1 MTTSGR
7 DAHRAAEAIA
17 PAGSS
22 GSARRPQTSNPD
34 RQALRLVGLALLA
47 HMLRSRRFQE
57 RAAVAAIVLA
67 ALAGL
72 RQENQARVLAAL
84 AAWNKQQASRLERE
98 VGRQIRQAKRE
109 AKGALT

>member
-7 DAHRAAEAIA
+7 DAHRSAEAMA

-22 GSARRPQTSNPD
+22 GPTRRPQTPNPD
-34 RQALRLVGLALLA
+34 RQALRLIGLAVLA

-57 RAAVAAIVLA
+57 RTAVAAIVLA

-72 RQENQARVLAAL
+72 RQENQARVLAGL
-84 AAWNKQQASRLERE
+84 AAWDKRQANRLEQE
-98 VGRQIRQAKRE
+98 VERQVRLLERK

>member
-1 MTTSGR
+1 M
-7 DAHRAAEAIA
+7 A

-22 GSARRPQTSNPD
+22 GPTRRPQTSNPD
-34 RQALRLVGLALLA
+34 RQALRLVGLAVLT

-72 RQENQARVLAAL
+72 RQENQAKALAAL
-84 AAWNKQQASRLERE
+84 AAWNKRQADRLERE
-98 VGRQIRQAKRE
+98 VGRQIRQAKRK